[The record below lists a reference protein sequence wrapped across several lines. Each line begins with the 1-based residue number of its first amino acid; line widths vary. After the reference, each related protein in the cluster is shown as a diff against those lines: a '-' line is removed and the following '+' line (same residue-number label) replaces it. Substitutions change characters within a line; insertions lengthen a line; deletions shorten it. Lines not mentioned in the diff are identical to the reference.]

1 MSGWLGEIEKGK
13 SPAISGRT
21 GKENPQ
27 ASEKQ
32 SEVISVKLT
41 RDERKALE
49 GAAGETTLSA
59 YVRRLILRHLA
70 RRAK

>member
-1 MSGWLGEIEKGK
+1 MG
-13 SPAISGRT
+13 AGR
-21 GKENPQ
+21 KPKA

-32 SEVISVKLT
+32 SEVISLKLT

>member
-1 MSGWLGEIEKGK
+1 MG
-13 SPAISGRT
+13 AGR
-21 GKENPQ
+21 KPKP

-41 RDERKALE
+41 RDERKELE
-49 GAAGETTLSA
+49 GAAVDTTLSA

-70 RRAK
+70 RRRK